1 MLLYSA
7 NKTRQDESFSGSK
20 NNLAVVRRKSSPP
33 IAPMMITAMG
43 WLLENSGRVRVSNRV
58 DVVGN
63 WLDVQ
68 GTVQGHIYR
77 RKQEYV
83 IGESSQLRGVAWP
96 CKCDP

>member
-1 MLLYSA
+1 M
-7 NKTRQDESFSGSK
+7 
-20 NNLAVVRRKSSPP
+20 RRKSSPP

-68 GTVQGHIYR
+68 GIYSSRTYIQEEAGICNR
-77 RKQEYV
+77 RELSVEGSCMALQV
-83 IGESSQLRGVAWP
+83 
-96 CKCDP
+96 